1 MRDDAGEQPQDLI
14 IVGYIAGPRGRDA
27 IRLGSFIAAGTN
39 AKLIITMVTPE
50 SSAYSGTH
58 PLPPKE
64 DRILRDQLETWM
76 DEALALVPEGVK
88 AHGEFRA
95 ASSEARGLMDAAEE
109 HAASL
114 IVIGA
119 QAAAGLKKL
128 TIGSVAST
136 LLHASPVPVA
146 LAPAGF
152 DEDGPVRRLNTI
164 YGTRPGSAELLG
176 WSISRALRRGIP
188 LRLLSLV
195 QVDRVPPA
203 QIRSI
208 AEQAQEF
215 GGASLAAASADMQ
228 ESGRATIE
236 VVEGRDFE
244 EAIAQLSWQ
253 PGDIAALGSSRL
265 AQRGRIFLGNRA
277 MRIMRVLPVPVII
290 VPRELEPAGE

>member
-1 MRDDAGEQPQDLI
+1 MSDAAEQDMI

-27 IRLGSFIAAGTN
+27 VRLGGFIAAGTG
-39 AKLIITMVTPE
+39 AKLIVTMVVPE

-64 DRILRDQLETWM
+64 DRILRDQMEAWM

-88 AHGEFRA
+88 AHGEFRSS
-95 ASSEARGLMDAAEE
+95 SSEARGLMAAAEE
-109 HAASL
+109 HGAGL

-119 QAAAGLKKL
+119 KASAGLNRL

-146 LAPAGF
+146 LAPGGF
-152 DEDGPVRRLNTI
+152 DAEGPVRRLTTI
-164 YGTRPGSAELLG
+164 YGTRPGSAELIG
-176 WSISRALRRGIP
+176 WSIERALRREVP

-203 QIRSI
+203 MIRSI

-215 GGASLAAASADMQ
+215 GGASLAAASVDMQ
-228 ESGRATIE
+228 KSGRATVEI
-236 VVEGRDFE
+236 VEGRDFE
-244 EAIAQLSWQ
+244 DAMSQVGWE
-253 PGDIAALGSSRL
+253 PGDIAAMGSSRL

-277 MRIMRVLPVPVII
+277 MRIMRVLTVPVIV
-290 VPRELEPAGE
+290 VPRELEPEGE